1 LSAVKE
7 KSRKMTN
14 FATKPIPDEKPEIVW
29 THRPWGQQKQYAYN
43 QECTVTYIVVE
54 ADHRLS
60 LQSHS
65 GRAELWIALDD
76 GAIIQV
82 GDQITAAKAGDEFW
96 IPPNTKHRLSSPGYR
111 IRVLEVGF
119 GNWKQED
126 ITRYEDDYN
135 RPVKGE

>member
-1 LSAVKE
+1 
-7 KSRKMTN
+7 MTH
-14 FATKPIPDEKPEIVW
+14 FATKPIPIDRPDISW
-29 THRPWGQQKQYAYN
+29 THRPWGRQKQYAYN

-54 ADHRLS
+54 PDHRLS

-76 GAIIQV
+76 GAIVQV
-82 GDQITAAKAGDEFW
+82 GDDVFTAKAGEEFW
-96 IPPNTKHRLSSPGYR
+96 IPPGTKHRLSSSGYR

-126 ITRYEDDYN
+126 ITRYEDDYD
-135 RPVKGE
+135 RPREGE

>member
-1 LSAVKE
+1 
-7 KSRKMTN
+7 MTN
-14 FATKPIPDEKPEIVW
+14 FATKPIPDEKPDVSW

-43 QECTVTYIVVE
+43 EECTVTYIVVE

-82 GDQITAAKAGDEFW
+82 GDQITTAKAGEEFW
-96 IPPNTKHRLSSPGYR
+96 IPPNTKHRLSSSGSR

-126 ITRYEDDYN
+126 ITRYEDDYA
-135 RPVKGE
+135 RPKEGE

>member
-1 LSAVKE
+1 
-7 KSRKMTN
+7 MPN
-14 FATKPIPDEKPEIVW
+14 FATKPIPTEKPDTPWI
-29 THRPWGQQKQYAYN
+29 HRPWGQQKQYAYN
-43 QECTVTYIVVE
+43 EDCTVTYIVVE
-54 ADHRLS
+54 ADHRQS

-65 GRAELWIALDD
+65 GRAELWVALDD

-82 GDQITAAKAGDEFW
+82 GDTVTTAKAGDEFW

-126 ITRYEDDYN
+126 ITRYEDDYA
-135 RPVKGE
+135 RPHEGE